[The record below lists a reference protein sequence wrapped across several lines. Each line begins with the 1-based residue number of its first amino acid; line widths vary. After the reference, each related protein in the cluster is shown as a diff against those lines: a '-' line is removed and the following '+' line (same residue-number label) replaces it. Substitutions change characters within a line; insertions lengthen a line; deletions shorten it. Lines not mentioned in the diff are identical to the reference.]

1 MTIEN
6 TSAASGRRGS
16 FRPDSSSAAL
26 APEHY
31 LRLLWHRKW
40 LVLGVFA
47 VVSAG
52 TFVFA
57 SRLPNVYTSETL
69 ILVDPQKVPETY
81 VRPTVTGDIRNRLG
95 TLSQQILSTTR
106 LQTIIDKFNLF
117 PEERKTMAREDVIG
131 MMRAN
136 IFVSVV
142 SDFGANGDL
151 QAFRIKYS
159 GAEPHN
165 VAQVTNELAS
175 LFIEENLKAREQ
187 QATGTTEFLGN
198 QLQETRKTLEEQ
210 EAKLK
215 QFKLQHIGEMPEQQV
230 ATLQAL
236 GQLQAQLQS
245 ETDALNRAEQQ
256 KANLESL
263 VAQSSVPIM
272 DMDDYSAPRI
282 EAPAAAPATRNAP
295 GNKLTAMR
303 AQLEALLSR
312 YTPKHPEV
320 VKLKHLIEQEEAKTR
335 ETAASAALPVP
346 APAPSSPPVPAPPT
360 PKTMRPPIAI
370 VNPVLRT
377 QLQLLDEE
385 IAKHRDERQRLAK
398 QTAAYQAKL
407 EAIPVREQEMTDM
420 VRDYEMSKGH
430 YARLLDNQLS
440 AETATELEIRQKG
453 ERFSILDPAQPA
465 ERPSSP
471 KRGLINGAGSL
482 GGLALGLMLALCTE
496 VLGLTI
502 SSAEQVQEIS
512 GFPMLE
518 IIPIIETGAD
528 RRRRKKRL
536 ILALASGAVVT
547 TAAVGA
553 VFVLHFM

>member
-1 MTIEN
+1 
-6 TSAASGRRGS
+6 
-16 FRPDSSSAAL
+16 
-26 APEHY
+26 
-31 LRLLWHRKW
+31 

-52 TFVFA
+52 TYVSA

-106 LQTIIDKFNLF
+106 LQTIIDKFSLF